1 MTKNE
6 CRKCI
11 QKERNNNNMRIGIIG
26 TGRIAARFADTAL
39 TGVDS
44 AYISCV
50 YNPREESAVRFI
62 QQHNIQACTTDWD
75 EFVDN
80 IDAAYVASPHET
92 HYEYSRKLLLKG
104 KHVLCEKPAA
114 LMKKQVMELIDI
126 AHDKGLVYMEAIKT
140 AYCPG
145 YKALIQIAESG
156 RIGRI
161 VEVEAAFSRL
171 TPLNTREY
179 KDEDCNGSFLEFG
192 SYTLLPVLRLLGCEY
207 DDVTFRTVRAQNGV
221 DAYTKAFI
229 EYKDRDKTG
238 CVDKTAI
245 VKTGLAAKTE
255 GQLVITGTNGYILAK
270 SPWWL
275 TKEFEVRYEDP
286 GKIERYKF
294 EYEGTGLC
302 YEVRE
307 FLSRIKYADANNET
321 CIYSGSE
328 DISIAMAG
336 IIEQFTNWNTPLYK
350 DMHNQFLK
358 TGKNKAMPKIWAHR
372 GCCTLYPENTLEAFN
387 AAAMLEGLTGIEL
400 DIQLT
405 ADGEMVVFHDE
416 NLKRVTH
423 IDRNVRSCTL
433 AEIKSIAIPAND
445 GKYCNIPTLEEV
457 LVMMKPY
464 CESRGILINIE
475 LKTSVI
481 RYDGIESKA
490 YELVRKYGMEQYIVW
505 SSFLAESVD
514 IIKRIDSN
522 AKTAVLA
529 MSLEECISMARATHA
544 DALHPYIGGLVYAL
558 PQDMQGMPVRAWNGD
573 EPFFNDG
580 RPLKEAHLEEY
591 RYYGATDIFTNIP
604 ERYV

>member
-1 MTKNE
+1 
-6 CRKCI
+6 
-11 QKERNNNNMRIGIIG
+11 MRIGIIG

-39 TGVDS
+39 TGVES
-44 AYISCV
+44 IYISCV
-50 YNPREESAVRFI
+50 YNPREESALRFI
-62 QQHNIQACTTDWD
+62 QQHNIQACTADWD

-92 HYEYSRKLLLKG
+92 HYEYSRKLLLSG

-114 LMKKQVMELIDI
+114 LKKEQVRELIDI
-126 AHDKGLVYMEAIKT
+126 AQNNQLVYMEALKT

-145 YKALIQIAESG
+145 YKALIKIAESG

-179 KDEDCNGSFLEFG
+179 KDDDCNGSFLEFG
-192 SYTLLPVLRLLGCEY
+192 SYTLLPVLTLLGCEY

-229 EYKDRDKTG
+229 EYKDEYI
-238 CVDKTAI
+238 DKTAI
-245 VKTGLAAKTE
+245 VKTGLGAKTE
-255 GQLVITGTNGYILAK
+255 GQLVVTGTNGYILAK

-275 TKEFEVRYEDP
+275 TKEFEVRYENP
-286 GKIERYKF
+286 GKIERYRF
-294 EYEGTGLC
+294 GYEGTGLC

-307 FLSRIKYADANNET
+307 FVHRIKNNDKKT
-321 CIYSGSE
+321 VDIS
-328 DISIAMAG
+328 DNISIAMAG
-336 IIEQFTNWNTPLYK
+336 VMERFTDWNTPIYK
-350 DMHNQFLK
+350 DRHDQFLA
-358 TGKNKAMPKIWAHR
+358 TGKNKAMPKIWVNR
-372 GCCTLYPENTLEAFN
+372 GCCTLYPENTLEAFR
-387 AAAMLEGLTGIEL
+387 AAAELDGITGIEL

-405 ADGEMVVFHDE
+405 SDGEMVVFHDE
-416 NLKRVTH
+416 NLRRVTH
-423 IDRNVRSCTL
+423 IDRNVRGCTL
-433 AEIKSIAIPAND
+433 AEIKNIAIPAND
-445 GKYCNIPTLEEV
+445 GKYCSIPTLEEV

-475 LKTSVI
+475 LKTSII

-490 YELVRKYGMEQYIVW
+490 YEIVRKYGMEQYIVW

-514 IIKRIDSN
+514 IIKKIDRD

-529 MSLEECISMARATHA
+529 MSIEECISMARDTAA

>member
-1 MTKNE
+1 
-6 CRKCI
+6 
-11 QKERNNNNMRIGIIG
+11 MRIGIIG

-39 TGVDS
+39 TGIES
-44 AYISCV
+44 TYISCV
-50 YNPREESAVRFI
+50 YNPREESALMFI
-62 QQHNIQACTTDWD
+62 QQHNIQACTADWD

-92 HYEYSRKLLLKG
+92 HYEYSRKLLLSR

-114 LMKKQVMELIDI
+114 LKKEQVRELIDI
-126 AHDKGLVYMEAIKT
+126 AQNNQLVYMEALKT

-179 KDEDCNGSFLEFG
+179 KDDDCNGSFLEFG
-192 SYTLLPVLRLLGCEY
+192 SYTLLPVLTLLGCEY

-221 DAYTKAFI
+221 DTYTKAFI
-229 EYKDRDKTG
+229 EYKDEYI
-238 CVDKTAI
+238 DKTAI
-245 VKTGLAAKTE
+245 VKTGLGAKTE
-255 GQLVITGTNGYILAK
+255 GQLVVTGTNGYILAK

-275 TKEFEVRYEDP
+275 TKEFEVRYENP
-286 GKIERYKF
+286 GKIERYRF
-294 EYEGTGLC
+294 GYEGTGLC

-307 FLSRIKYADANNET
+307 FVHRIKNNDKKT
-321 CIYSGSE
+321 VDIS
-328 DISIAMAG
+328 DNISIAMAG
-336 IIEQFTNWNTPLYK
+336 VMERFTDWNTPIYK
-350 DMHNQFLK
+350 DRHDQFLA

-372 GCCTLYPENTLEAFN
+372 GCCTLYPENTLEAFR
-387 AAAMLEGLTGIEL
+387 AAAELDGITGIEL

-405 ADGEMVVFHDE
+405 SDGEMVVFHDE
-416 NLKRVTH
+416 NLRRVTH
-423 IDRNVRSCTL
+423 IDRNVRGCTL
-433 AEIKSIAIPAND
+433 AEIKNIAIPAND
-445 GKYCNIPTLEEV
+445 GKYCSIPTLEEV

-490 YELVRKYGMEQYIVW
+490 YEIVRKYGMEQYIVW

-514 IIKRIDSN
+514 IMKKINRD

-529 MSLEECISMARATHA
+529 MSIEECISMARDTAA
-544 DALHPYIGGLVYAL
+544 DALHPYIGGLVYTL

>member
-1 MTKNE
+1 
-6 CRKCI
+6 
-11 QKERNNNNMRIGIIG
+11 MRIGIIG

-39 TGVDS
+39 TGIES
-44 AYISCV
+44 TYISCV

-62 QQHNIQACTTDWD
+62 QQHNIQACTADWD

-92 HYEYSRKLLLKG
+92 HYEYSRKLLLSG

-114 LMKKQVMELIDI
+114 LKKEHVRELIDI
-126 AHDKGLVYMEAIKT
+126 AQNNQLVYMEALKT

-179 KDEDCNGSFLEFG
+179 KDDDCNGSFLEFG
-192 SYTLLPVLRLLGCEY
+192 SYTLLPVLTLLGCEY

-221 DAYTKAFI
+221 DVYTKAFI
-229 EYKDRDKTG
+229 EYKDEYI
-238 CVDKTAI
+238 DKTAI
-245 VKTGLAAKTE
+245 VKTGLGAKTE
-255 GQLVITGTNGYILAK
+255 GQLVVTGTNGYILAK

-275 TKEFEVRYEDP
+275 TKEFEVRYENP
-286 GKIERYKF
+286 GKIERYRF
-294 EYEGTGLC
+294 GYEGTGLC

-307 FLSRIKYADANNET
+307 FVHRIKNDDKITVDISDN
-321 CIYSGSE
+321 
-328 DISIAMAG
+328 ISIAMAG
-336 IIEQFTNWNTPLYK
+336 VMERFADWNTPIYK
-350 DMHNQFLK
+350 DRHDQFLA
-358 TGKNKAMPKIWAHR
+358 TGKNKAMPKIWAYR
-372 GCCTLYPENTLEAFN
+372 GCCTLYPENTLEAFR
-387 AAAMLEGLTGIEL
+387 AAAELDGITGIEL

-405 ADGEMVVFHDE
+405 SDGEMVVFHDE
-416 NLKRVTH
+416 NLRRVTH
-423 IDRNVRSCTL
+423 IDRNVRGCTL
-433 AEIKSIAIPAND
+433 AEIKNIAIPAND
-445 GKYCNIPTLEEV
+445 GKYCSIPTLEEV

-490 YELVRKYGMEQYIVW
+490 YEIVRKYGMEQYIVW

-514 IIKRIDSN
+514 IIKKIDQD

-529 MSLEECISMARATHA
+529 MSIEECISMARDTAA

>member
-1 MTKNE
+1 
-6 CRKCI
+6 
-11 QKERNNNNMRIGIIG
+11 MRIGIIG

-39 TGVDS
+39 TGIES
-44 AYISCV
+44 TYISCV

-62 QQHNIQACTTDWD
+62 QQHNIQACTANWD

-92 HYEYSRKLLLKG
+92 HYEYSRKLLLSG

-114 LMKKQVMELIDI
+114 LKKEQVRELIDI
-126 AHDKGLVYMEAIKT
+126 AQNNQLVYMEALKT

-145 YKALIQIAESG
+145 YKALIKIAESG

-179 KDEDCNGSFLEFG
+179 KDDDCNGSFLEFG
-192 SYTLLPVLRLLGCEY
+192 SYTLLPVLTLLGCEY

-229 EYKDRDKTG
+229 EYKDEYI
-238 CVDKTAI
+238 DKTAI
-245 VKTGLAAKTE
+245 VKTGLGAKTE
-255 GQLVITGTNGYILAK
+255 GQLVVTGTNGYILAK

-275 TKEFEVRYEDP
+275 TKEFEVRYENP
-286 GKIERYKF
+286 GKIERYRF
-294 EYEGTGLC
+294 GYEGTGLC

-307 FLSRIKYADANNET
+307 FVHRIKNNDKKT
-321 CIYSGSE
+321 VDIS
-328 DISIAMAG
+328 DNISIAMAG
-336 IIEQFTNWNTPLYK
+336 VMERFTDWNTPIYK
-350 DMHNQFLK
+350 DRHDQFLA
-358 TGKNKAMPKIWAHR
+358 TGKNKAMPKIWARR
-372 GCCTLYPENTLEAFN
+372 GCCTLYPENTLEAFR
-387 AAAMLEGLTGIEL
+387 AAAELDGITGIEL

-405 ADGEMVVFHDE
+405 SDGEMVVFHDE
-416 NLKRVTH
+416 NLRRVTH
-423 IDRNVRSCTL
+423 IDRNVRGCTL
-433 AEIKSIAIPAND
+433 AEIKNIAIPAND
-445 GKYCNIPTLEEV
+445 GKYCSIPTLEEV

-475 LKTSVI
+475 LKTSII

-490 YELVRKYGMEQYIVW
+490 YEIVRKYGMEQYIVW

-514 IIKRIDSN
+514 IIKKIDRD

-529 MSLEECISMARATHA
+529 MSIEECISMARDTAA

>member
-1 MTKNE
+1 
-6 CRKCI
+6 
-11 QKERNNNNMRIGIIG
+11 MRIGIIG

-39 TGVDS
+39 TGIES
-44 AYISCV
+44 TYISCV

-62 QQHNIQACTTDWD
+62 QQHNIQACTADWD

-92 HYEYSRKLLLKG
+92 HYEYSRKLLLSG

-114 LMKKQVMELIDI
+114 LKKEHVRELIDI
-126 AHDKGLVYMEAIKT
+126 AQNNQLVYMEALKT

-179 KDEDCNGSFLEFG
+179 KDDDCNGSFLEFG
-192 SYTLLPVLRLLGCEY
+192 SYTLLPVLTLLGCEY

-221 DAYTKAFI
+221 DVYTKAFI
-229 EYKDRDKTG
+229 EYKDEYI
-238 CVDKTAI
+238 DKTAI
-245 VKTGLAAKTE
+245 VKTGLGAKTE
-255 GQLVITGTNGYILAK
+255 GQLVVTGTNGYILAK

-275 TKEFEVRYEDP
+275 TKEFEVRYENP
-286 GKIERYKF
+286 GKIERYRF
-294 EYEGTGLC
+294 GYEGTGLC

-307 FLSRIKYADANNET
+307 FVHRIKNDDKITVDISDN
-321 CIYSGSE
+321 
-328 DISIAMAG
+328 ISIAMAG
-336 IIEQFTNWNTPLYK
+336 VMERFADWNTPIYK
-350 DMHNQFLK
+350 DRHDQFLA
-358 TGKNKAMPKIWAHR
+358 TGKNKAMPKIWAHS
-372 GCCTLYPENTLEAFN
+372 GCCTLYPENTLEAFR
-387 AAAMLEGLTGIEL
+387 AAAELDGITGIEL

-405 ADGEMVVFHDE
+405 SDGEMVVFRDE
-416 NLKRVTH
+416 NLRRVTH
-423 IDRNVRSCTL
+423 IDRNVRGCTL
-433 AEIKSIAIPAND
+433 AEIKNIAIPAND
-445 GKYCNIPTLEEV
+445 GKYCSIPTLEEV

-490 YELVRKYGMEQYIVW
+490 YEIVRKYGMEQYIVW

-514 IIKRIDSN
+514 IIKKIDQD

-529 MSLEECISMARATHA
+529 MSIEECISMARDTAA

>member
-1 MTKNE
+1 
-6 CRKCI
+6 
-11 QKERNNNNMRIGIIG
+11 MRIGIIG

-39 TGVDS
+39 TGVES
-44 AYISCV
+44 IYISCV
-50 YNPREESAVRFI
+50 YNPREESALRFI
-62 QQHNIQACTTDWD
+62 QQHNIQACTADWD

-92 HYEYSRKLLLKG
+92 HYEYSRKLLLSG

-114 LMKKQVMELIDI
+114 LKKEQVRELIDI
-126 AHDKGLVYMEAIKT
+126 AQNNQLVYMEALKT

-145 YKALIQIAESG
+145 YKALIKIAESG

-179 KDEDCNGSFLEFG
+179 KDDDCNGSFLEFG
-192 SYTLLPVLRLLGCEY
+192 SYTLLPVLTLLGCEY
-207 DDVTFRTVRAQNGV
+207 DDITFRTVRAQNGV

-229 EYKDRDKTG
+229 EYKDEYI
-238 CVDKTAI
+238 DKTAI
-245 VKTGLAAKTE
+245 VKTGLGAKTE
-255 GQLVITGTNGYILAK
+255 GQLVVTGTNGYILAK

-275 TKEFEVRYEDP
+275 TKEFEVRYENP
-286 GKIERYKF
+286 GKIERYRF
-294 EYEGTGLC
+294 GYEGTGLC

-307 FLSRIKYADANNET
+307 FVHRIKNNDKKNVD
-321 CIYSGSE
+321 IS
-328 DISIAMAG
+328 DNISIAMAG
-336 IIEQFTNWNTPLYK
+336 VMERFTDWNTPIYK
-350 DMHNQFLK
+350 DRHDQFLA

-372 GCCTLYPENTLEAFN
+372 GCCTLYPENTLEAFR
-387 AAAMLEGLTGIEL
+387 AAAELDGITGIEL

-405 ADGEMVVFHDE
+405 SDGEMVVFHDE
-416 NLKRVTH
+416 NLRRVTH
-423 IDRNVRSCTL
+423 IDRNVRGCTL
-433 AEIKSIAIPAND
+433 AEIKNIAIPAND
-445 GKYCNIPTLEEV
+445 GKYCSIPTLEEV

-475 LKTSVI
+475 LKTSII

-490 YELVRKYGMEQYIVW
+490 YEIVRKYGMEQYIVW

-514 IIKRIDSN
+514 IIKKIDRD

-529 MSLEECISMARATHA
+529 MSIEECISMARDTAA

-558 PQDMQGMPVRAWNGD
+558 PQDMQGMPVRARNGD

>member
-1 MTKNE
+1 
-6 CRKCI
+6 
-11 QKERNNNNMRIGIIG
+11 MRIGIIG

-39 TGVDS
+39 TGIES
-44 AYISCV
+44 TYISCV

-62 QQHNIQACTTDWD
+62 QQHNIQACTADWD

-92 HYEYSRKLLLKG
+92 HYEYSRKLLLSG

-114 LMKKQVMELIDI
+114 LKKEQVRELIDI
-126 AHDKGLVYMEAIKT
+126 AQNNQLVYMEALKT

-179 KDEDCNGSFLEFG
+179 KDDDCNGSFLEFG
-192 SYTLLPVLRLLGCEY
+192 SYTLLPVLTLLGCEY

-229 EYKDRDKTG
+229 EYKDEYI
-238 CVDKTAI
+238 DKTAI
-245 VKTGLAAKTE
+245 VKTGLGAKTE
-255 GQLVITGTNGYILAK
+255 GQLVVTGTNGYILAK

-275 TKEFEVRYEDP
+275 TKEFEVRYENP
-286 GKIERYKF
+286 GKIERYRF
-294 EYEGTGLC
+294 GYEGTGLC

-307 FLSRIKYADANNET
+307 FVHRIKNNDKKT
-321 CIYSGSE
+321 VYIS
-328 DISIAMAG
+328 DNISIAMAG
-336 IIEQFTNWNTPLYK
+336 VMERFTDWNTPIYK
-350 DMHNQFLK
+350 DRHNQFLA

-372 GCCTLYPENTLEAFN
+372 GCCTLYPENTLEAFR
-387 AAAMLEGLTGIEL
+387 AAAELDGITGIEL

-405 ADGEMVVFHDE
+405 SDGEMVVFHDE
-416 NLKRVTH
+416 NLRRVTH
-423 IDRNVRSCTL
+423 IDRNVRGCTL
-433 AEIKSIAIPAND
+433 AEIKNIAIPAND
-445 GKYCNIPTLEEV
+445 GKYCSIPTLEEV

-490 YELVRKYGMEQYIVW
+490 YEIVRKYGMEQYIVW

-514 IIKRIDSN
+514 IIKKIDRD

-529 MSLEECISMARATHA
+529 MSIEECISMARDTAA

-604 ERYV
+604 EKYV

>member
-1 MTKNE
+1 
-6 CRKCI
+6 
-11 QKERNNNNMRIGIIG
+11 MRIGIIG

-39 TGVDS
+39 TGIES
-44 AYISCV
+44 TYISCV

-62 QQHNIQACTTDWD
+62 QQHNIQACTADWD

-92 HYEYSRKLLLKG
+92 HYEYSRKLLLSG

-114 LMKKQVMELIDI
+114 LKKEQVRELIDI
-126 AHDKGLVYMEAIKT
+126 AQNNQLVYMEALKT

-145 YKALIQIAESG
+145 YKALIKIAESG

-179 KDEDCNGSFLEFG
+179 KDDDCNGSFLEFG
-192 SYTLLPVLRLLGCEY
+192 SYTLLPVLTLLGCEY

-229 EYKDRDKTG
+229 EYKDEYI
-238 CVDKTAI
+238 DKTAI
-245 VKTGLAAKTE
+245 VKTGLGAKTE
-255 GQLVITGTNGYILAK
+255 GQLVVTGTNGYILAK

-275 TKEFEVRYEDP
+275 TKEFEVRYENP
-286 GKIERYKF
+286 GKIERYRF
-294 EYEGTGLC
+294 GYEGTGLC

-307 FLSRIKYADANNET
+307 FVHRIKNNDKKT
-321 CIYSGSE
+321 VDIS
-328 DISIAMAG
+328 DNISIAMAG
-336 IIEQFTNWNTPLYK
+336 VMERFTDWNTPIYK
-350 DMHNQFLK
+350 DRHDQFLA

-372 GCCTLYPENTLEAFN
+372 GCCTLYPENTLEAFR
-387 AAAMLEGLTGIEL
+387 AAAELDGITGIEL

-405 ADGEMVVFHDE
+405 SDGEMVVFHDE
-416 NLKRVTH
+416 NLRRVTH
-423 IDRNVRSCTL
+423 IDRNVRGCTL
-433 AEIKSIAIPAND
+433 AEIKNIAIPAND
-445 GKYCNIPTLEEV
+445 GKYCSIPTLEEV

-490 YELVRKYGMEQYIVW
+490 YEIVRKYGMEQYIVW

-514 IIKRIDSN
+514 IIKKIDRD

-529 MSLEECISMARATHA
+529 MSIEECISMARDTAV

>member
-1 MTKNE
+1 
-6 CRKCI
+6 
-11 QKERNNNNMRIGIIG
+11 MRIGIIG

-39 TGVDS
+39 TGIES
-44 AYISCV
+44 TYISCV

-62 QQHNIQACTTDWD
+62 QQHNIQACTADWD

-92 HYEYSRKLLLKG
+92 HYEYSRKLLLSG

-114 LMKKQVMELIDI
+114 LKKEQVRELIDI
-126 AHDKGLVYMEAIKT
+126 AQNNQLVYMEALKT

-145 YKALIQIAESG
+145 YKALIKIAESG

-179 KDEDCNGSFLEFG
+179 KDDDCNGSFLEFG
-192 SYTLLPVLRLLGCEY
+192 SYTLLPVLTLLGCEY

-229 EYKDRDKTG
+229 EYKDEYI
-238 CVDKTAI
+238 DKTAI
-245 VKTGLAAKTE
+245 VKTGLGAKTE
-255 GQLVITGTNGYILAK
+255 GQLVVTGTNGYILAK

-275 TKEFEVRYEDP
+275 TKEFEVRYENP
-286 GKIERYKF
+286 GKIERYRF
-294 EYEGTGLC
+294 GYEGTGLC

-307 FLSRIKYADANNET
+307 FVHRIKNNDKKT
-321 CIYSGSE
+321 VDIS
-328 DISIAMAG
+328 DNISIAMAG
-336 IIEQFTNWNTPLYK
+336 VMERFTDWNTPIYK
-350 DMHNQFLK
+350 DRHDQFLA

-372 GCCTLYPENTLEAFN
+372 GCCTLYPENTLEAFR
-387 AAAMLEGLTGIEL
+387 AAAELDGITGIEL

-405 ADGEMVVFHDE
+405 SDGEMVVFHDE
-416 NLKRVTH
+416 NLRRVTH
-423 IDRNVRSCTL
+423 IDRNVRGCTL
-433 AEIKSIAIPAND
+433 AEIKNIAIPAND
-445 GKYCNIPTLEEV
+445 GKYCSIPTLEEV

-490 YELVRKYGMEQYIVW
+490 YEIVRKYGMEQYIVW

-514 IIKRIDSN
+514 IIKKIDRD

-529 MSLEECISMARATHA
+529 MSIEECISMARDTAA

-591 RYYGATDIFTNIP
+591 RYYGATDIFTNIH

>member
-1 MTKNE
+1 
-6 CRKCI
+6 
-11 QKERNNNNMRIGIIG
+11 MRIGIIG

-39 TGVDS
+39 TGVES
-44 AYISCV
+44 IYISCV
-50 YNPREESAVRFI
+50 YNPREESALRFI
-62 QQHNIQACTTDWD
+62 QQHNIQACTADWD

-92 HYEYSRKLLLKG
+92 HYEYSRKLLLSG

-114 LMKKQVMELIDI
+114 LKKEQVRELIDI
-126 AHDKGLVYMEAIKT
+126 AQNNQLVYMEALKT

-145 YKALIQIAESG
+145 YKALIKIAESG

-179 KDEDCNGSFLEFG
+179 KDDDCNGSFLEFG
-192 SYTLLPVLRLLGCEY
+192 SYTLLPVLTLLGCEY
-207 DDVTFRTVRAQNGV
+207 DDVTFRK
-221 DAYTKAFI
+221 D
-229 EYKDRDKTG
+229 EYI
-238 CVDKTAI
+238 DKTAI
-245 VKTGLAAKTE
+245 VKTGLGAKTE
-255 GQLVITGTNGYILAK
+255 GQLVVTGTNGYILAK

-275 TKEFEVRYEDP
+275 TKEFEVRYENP
-286 GKIERYKF
+286 GKIERYRF
-294 EYEGTGLC
+294 GYEGTGLC

-307 FLSRIKYADANNET
+307 FVHRIKNNDKKT
-321 CIYSGSE
+321 VDIS
-328 DISIAMAG
+328 DNISIAMAG
-336 IIEQFTNWNTPLYK
+336 VMERFTDWNTPIYK
-350 DMHNQFLK
+350 DRHDQFLA

-372 GCCTLYPENTLEAFN
+372 GCCTLYPENTLEAFR
-387 AAAMLEGLTGIEL
+387 AAAELDGITGIEL

-405 ADGEMVVFHDE
+405 SDGEMVVFHDE
-416 NLKRVTH
+416 NLRRVTH
-423 IDRNVRSCTL
+423 IDRNVRGCTL
-433 AEIKSIAIPAND
+433 AEIKNIAIPAND
-445 GKYCNIPTLEEV
+445 GKYCSIPTLEEV

-475 LKTSVI
+475 LKTSII

-490 YELVRKYGMEQYIVW
+490 YEIVRKYGMEQYIVW

-514 IIKRIDSN
+514 IIKKIDRD

-529 MSLEECISMARATHA
+529 MSIEECISMARDTAA

>member
-1 MTKNE
+1 
-6 CRKCI
+6 
-11 QKERNNNNMRIGIIG
+11 MRIGIIG

-39 TGVDS
+39 TGIES
-44 AYISCV
+44 TYISCV
-50 YNPREESAVRFI
+50 YNPREESALRFI
-62 QQHNIQACTTDWD
+62 QQHNIQACTADWD

-92 HYEYSRKLLLKG
+92 HYEYSRKLLLSG
-104 KHVLCEKPAA
+104 KHVLCEKPAT
-114 LMKKQVMELIDI
+114 LKKEQVRELIDI
-126 AHDKGLVYMEAIKT
+126 AQNNQLVYMEALKT

-179 KDEDCNGSFLEFG
+179 KDDDCNGSFLEFG
-192 SYTLLPVLRLLGCEY
+192 SYTLLPVLTLLGCEY

-229 EYKDRDKTG
+229 EYKDEYI
-238 CVDKTAI
+238 DKTAI
-245 VKTGLAAKTE
+245 VKTGLGAKTE
-255 GQLVITGTNGYILAK
+255 GQLVVTGTNGYILAK

-275 TKEFEVRYEDP
+275 TKEFEVRYENP
-286 GKIERYKF
+286 GKIERYRF
-294 EYEGTGLC
+294 GYEGTGLC

-307 FLSRIKYADANNET
+307 FVHRIKNNDKKT
-321 CIYSGSE
+321 VDIS
-328 DISIAMAG
+328 DNISIAMAG
-336 IIEQFTNWNTPLYK
+336 VMERFTDWNTPIYK
-350 DMHNQFLK
+350 DRHDQFLA
-358 TGKNKAMPKIWAHR
+358 TGKNKAMPKIWAYR
-372 GCCTLYPENTLEAFN
+372 GCCTLYPENTLEAFR
-387 AAAMLEGLTGIEL
+387 AAAELDGITGIEL

-405 ADGEMVVFHDE
+405 SDGEMVVFHDE
-416 NLKRVTH
+416 NLRRVTH
-423 IDRNVRSCTL
+423 IDRNVRGCTL
-433 AEIKSIAIPAND
+433 AEIKNIAIPAND
-445 GKYCNIPTLEEV
+445 GKYCSIPTLEEV

-475 LKTSVI
+475 LKTSII

-490 YELVRKYGMEQYIVW
+490 YEIVRKYGMEQYIVW

-514 IIKRIDSN
+514 IIKKIDRD

-529 MSLEECISMARATHA
+529 MSIEECISMARDTAA

-604 ERYV
+604 EKYV

>member
-1 MTKNE
+1 
-6 CRKCI
+6 
-11 QKERNNNNMRIGIIG
+11 MRIGIIG

-39 TGVDS
+39 TGIES
-44 AYISCV
+44 TYISCV
-50 YNPREESAVRFI
+50 YNPREESALRFI
-62 QQHNIQACTTDWD
+62 QQHNIQACTADWD

-92 HYEYSRKLLLKG
+92 HYEYSRKLLLSG

-114 LMKKQVMELIDI
+114 LKKEQVRELIDI
-126 AHDKGLVYMEAIKT
+126 AQNNQLVYMEALKT

-145 YKALIQIAESG
+145 YKALIKIAESG

-179 KDEDCNGSFLEFG
+179 KDDDCNGSFLEFG
-192 SYTLLPVLRLLGCEY
+192 SYTLLPVLTLLGCEY

-229 EYKDRDKTG
+229 EYKDEYI
-238 CVDKTAI
+238 DKTAI
-245 VKTGLAAKTE
+245 VKTGLGAKTE
-255 GQLVITGTNGYILAK
+255 GQLVVTGTNGYILAK

-275 TKEFEVRYEDP
+275 TKEFEVRYENP
-286 GKIERYKF
+286 GKIERYRF
-294 EYEGTGLC
+294 GYEGTGLC

-307 FLSRIKYADANNET
+307 FVHRIKNNDKKT
-321 CIYSGSE
+321 VDIS
-328 DISIAMAG
+328 DNISIAMAG
-336 IIEQFTNWNTPLYK
+336 VMERFADWNTPIYK
-350 DMHNQFLK
+350 DRHNQFLA

-372 GCCTLYPENTLEAFN
+372 GCCTLYPENTLEAFR
-387 AAAMLEGLTGIEL
+387 AAAELDGITGIEL

-405 ADGEMVVFHDE
+405 SDGEMVVFHDE
-416 NLKRVTH
+416 NLRRVTN
-423 IDRNVRSCTL
+423 IDRNVRGCTL
-433 AEIKSIAIPAND
+433 AEIKNIAIPAND
-445 GKYCNIPTLEEV
+445 GKYCSIPTLEEV

-490 YELVRKYGMEQYIVW
+490 YEIVRKYGMEQYIVW

-514 IIKRIDSN
+514 IIKKIDQD

-529 MSLEECISMARATHA
+529 MSIEECISMARDTAA

>member
-1 MTKNE
+1 MV
-6 CRKCI
+6 
-11 QKERNNNNMRIGIIG
+11 NMRIGIIG

-39 TGVDS
+39 TGIES
-44 AYISCV
+44 TYISCV

-62 QQHNIQACTTDWD
+62 QQHNIQACTADWD

-92 HYEYSRKLLLKG
+92 HYEYSRKLLLSG
-104 KHVLCEKPAA
+104 KHVLCEKPAT
-114 LMKKQVMELIDI
+114 LKKEQVRELIDI
-126 AHDKGLVYMEAIKT
+126 AQNNQLVYMEALKT

-179 KDEDCNGSFLEFG
+179 KDDDCNGSFLEFG
-192 SYTLLPVLRLLGCEY
+192 SYTLLPVLTLLGCEY

-229 EYKDRDKTG
+229 EYKDEYI
-238 CVDKTAI
+238 DKTAI
-245 VKTGLAAKTE
+245 VKTGLGAKTE

-275 TKEFEVRYEDP
+275 TKEFEVRYENP
-286 GKIERYKF
+286 GKIERYRF
-294 EYEGTGLC
+294 GYEGTGLC

-307 FLSRIKYADANNET
+307 FVHRIKNNDKKT
-321 CIYSGSE
+321 VDIS
-328 DISIAMAG
+328 DNISIAMAG
-336 IIEQFTNWNTPLYK
+336 VMERFADWNTPIYK
-350 DMHNQFLK
+350 DRHNQFLE

-372 GCCTLYPENTLEAFN
+372 GCCTLYPENTLEAFR
-387 AAAMLEGLTGIEL
+387 AAAELDGITGIEL

-405 ADGEMVVFHDE
+405 SDGEMVVFHDE
-416 NLKRVTH
+416 NLRRVTH
-423 IDRNVRSCTL
+423 IDRNVRGCTL
-433 AEIKSIAIPAND
+433 AEIKNIAIPAND
-445 GKYCNIPTLEEV
+445 GKYCSIPTLEEV

-475 LKTSVI
+475 LKTSII

-490 YELVRKYGMEQYIVW
+490 YEIVRKYGMEQYIVW

-514 IIKRIDSN
+514 IIKKIDRD

-529 MSLEECISMARATHA
+529 MSIEECISMARDTAA

>member
-1 MTKNE
+1 
-6 CRKCI
+6 
-11 QKERNNNNMRIGIIG
+11 MRIGIIG

-39 TGVDS
+39 TGVES
-44 AYISCV
+44 IYISCV
-50 YNPREESAVRFI
+50 YNPREESALRFI
-62 QQHNIQACTTDWD
+62 QQHNIQACTADWD

-92 HYEYSRKLLLKG
+92 HYEYSRKLLLSG

-114 LMKKQVMELIDI
+114 LKKEQVRELIDI
-126 AHDKGLVYMEAIKT
+126 AQNNQLVYMEALKT

-145 YKALIQIAESG
+145 YKALIKIAESG

-179 KDEDCNGSFLEFG
+179 KDDDCNGSFLEFG
-192 SYTLLPVLRLLGCEY
+192 SYTLLPVLTLLGCEY

-229 EYKDRDKTG
+229 EYKDEYI
-238 CVDKTAI
+238 DKTAI
-245 VKTGLAAKTE
+245 VKTGLGAKTE
-255 GQLVITGTNGYILAK
+255 GQLVVTGTNGYILAK

-275 TKEFEVRYEDP
+275 TKEFEVRYENP
-286 GKIERYKF
+286 GKIERYRF
-294 EYEGTGLC
+294 GYEGTGLC

-307 FLSRIKYADANNET
+307 FVHRIKNNDKKT
-321 CIYSGSE
+321 VDIS
-328 DISIAMAG
+328 DNISIAMAG
-336 IIEQFTNWNTPLYK
+336 VMERFTDWNTPIYK
-350 DMHNQFLK
+350 DRHDQFLA

-372 GCCTLYPENTLEAFN
+372 GCCTLYPENTLEAFR
-387 AAAMLEGLTGIEL
+387 AAAELDGITGIEL

-405 ADGEMVVFHDE
+405 SDGEMVVFHDE
-416 NLKRVTH
+416 NLRRVTH
-423 IDRNVRSCTL
+423 IDRNVRGCTL
-433 AEIKSIAIPAND
+433 AEIKNIAIPAND
-445 GKYCNIPTLEEV
+445 GKYCSIPTLEEV

-490 YELVRKYGMEQYIVW
+490 YEIVRKYGMEQYIVW

-514 IIKRIDSN
+514 IMKKIDRD

-529 MSLEECISMARATHA
+529 MSIEECISMSRDTAA
-544 DALHPYIGGLVYAL
+544 DALHPYIGGLVYTL

-591 RYYGATDIFTNIP
+591 RYYGATDIFTNMP
-604 ERYV
+604 EKYV

>member
-1 MTKNE
+1 
-6 CRKCI
+6 
-11 QKERNNNNMRIGIIG
+11 MRIGIIG

-39 TGVDS
+39 TGIES
-44 AYISCV
+44 TYISCV

-62 QQHNIQACTTDWD
+62 QQHNIQACTADWD

-92 HYEYSRKLLLKG
+92 HYEYSRKLLLSG

-114 LMKKQVMELIDI
+114 LKKEQVRELIDI
-126 AHDKGLVYMEAIKT
+126 AQNNQLVYMEALKT

-179 KDEDCNGSFLEFG
+179 KDDDCNGSFLEFG
-192 SYTLLPVLRLLGCEY
+192 SYTLLPVLTLLGCEY

-229 EYKDRDKTG
+229 EYKDEYI
-238 CVDKTAI
+238 DKTAI
-245 VKTGLAAKTE
+245 VKTGLGAKTE
-255 GQLVITGTNGYILAK
+255 GQLVVTGTNGYILAK

-275 TKEFEVRYEDP
+275 TKEFEVRYENP
-286 GKIERYKF
+286 GKIERYRF
-294 EYEGTGLC
+294 GYEGTGLC

-307 FLSRIKYADANNET
+307 FVHRIKNNDKKT
-321 CIYSGSE
+321 VDIS
-328 DISIAMAG
+328 DNISIAMAG
-336 IIEQFTNWNTPLYK
+336 VMERFTDWNTPIYK
-350 DMHNQFLK
+350 DRHDQFLA

-372 GCCTLYPENTLEAFN
+372 GCCTLYPENTLEAFR
-387 AAAMLEGLTGIEL
+387 AAAELDGITGIEL

-405 ADGEMVVFHDE
+405 SDGEMVVFHDE
-416 NLKRVTH
+416 NLRRVTH
-423 IDRNVRSCTL
+423 IDRNVRGCTL
-433 AEIKSIAIPAND
+433 AEIKNIAIPAND
-445 GKYCNIPTLEEV
+445 GKYCSIPTLEEV

-490 YELVRKYGMEQYIVW
+490 YEIVRKYGMEQYIVW

-514 IIKRIDSN
+514 IIKKIDQD

-529 MSLEECISMARATHA
+529 MSIEECISMARDTAA

>member
-1 MTKNE
+1 
-6 CRKCI
+6 
-11 QKERNNNNMRIGIIG
+11 MRIGIIG

-39 TGVDS
+39 TGVES
-44 AYISCV
+44 IYISCV
-50 YNPREESAVRFI
+50 YNPREESALRFI
-62 QQHNIQACTTDWD
+62 QQHNIQACTADWD

-92 HYEYSRKLLLKG
+92 HYEYSRKLLLSG

-114 LMKKQVMELIDI
+114 LKKEQVRELIDI
-126 AHDKGLVYMEAIKT
+126 AQNNQLVYMEALKT

-145 YKALIQIAESG
+145 YKALIKIAESG

-179 KDEDCNGSFLEFG
+179 KDDDCNGSFLEFG
-192 SYTLLPVLRLLGCEY
+192 SYTLLPVLTLLGCEY

-229 EYKDRDKTG
+229 EYKDEYI
-238 CVDKTAI
+238 DKTAI
-245 VKTGLAAKTE
+245 VKTGLGAKTE
-255 GQLVITGTNGYILAK
+255 GQLVVTGTNGYILAK

-275 TKEFEVRYEDP
+275 TKEFEVRYENP
-286 GKIERYKF
+286 GKIERYRF
-294 EYEGTGLC
+294 GYEGTGLC

-307 FLSRIKYADANNET
+307 FVHRIKNNDKKT
-321 CIYSGSE
+321 VDIS
-328 DISIAMAG
+328 DNISIAMAG
-336 IIEQFTNWNTPLYK
+336 VMERFTDWNTPIYK
-350 DMHNQFLK
+350 DRHDQFLA

-372 GCCTLYPENTLEAFN
+372 GCCTLYPENTLEAFR
-387 AAAMLEGLTGIEL
+387 AAAELDGITGIEL

-405 ADGEMVVFHDE
+405 SDGEMVVFHDE
-416 NLKRVTH
+416 NLRRVTH
-423 IDRNVRSCTL
+423 IDRNVRGCTL
-433 AEIKSIAIPAND
+433 AEIKNIAIPAND
-445 GKYCNIPTLEEV
+445 GKYCSIPTLEEV

-475 LKTSVI
+475 LKTSII

-490 YELVRKYGMEQYIVW
+490 YEIVRKYGMEQYIVW

-514 IIKRIDSN
+514 IIKKIDRD

-529 MSLEECISMARATHA
+529 MSIEECISMARDTAV

>member
-1 MTKNE
+1 
-6 CRKCI
+6 
-11 QKERNNNNMRIGIIG
+11 MRIGIIG

-39 TGVDS
+39 TGVES
-44 AYISCV
+44 IYISCV
-50 YNPREESAVRFI
+50 YNPREESALRFI
-62 QQHNIQACTTDWD
+62 QQHNIQACTADWD

-92 HYEYSRKLLLKG
+92 HYEYSRKLLLSG

-114 LMKKQVMELIDI
+114 LKKEQVRELIDI
-126 AHDKGLVYMEAIKT
+126 AQNNQLVYMEALKT

-145 YKALIQIAESG
+145 YKALIKIAESG

-179 KDEDCNGSFLEFG
+179 KDDDCNGSFLEFG
-192 SYTLLPVLRLLGCEY
+192 SYTLLPVLTLLGCEY

-229 EYKDRDKTG
+229 EYKDEYI
-238 CVDKTAI
+238 DKTAI
-245 VKTGLAAKTE
+245 VKTGLGAKTE
-255 GQLVITGTNGYILAK
+255 GQLVVTGTNGYILAK

-275 TKEFEVRYEDP
+275 TKEFEVRYENP
-286 GKIERYKF
+286 GKIERYRF
-294 EYEGTGLC
+294 GYEGTGLC

-307 FLSRIKYADANNET
+307 FVHRIKNNDKKT
-321 CIYSGSE
+321 VDIS
-328 DISIAMAG
+328 DNISIAMAG
-336 IIEQFTNWNTPLYK
+336 VMERFTDWNTPIYK
-350 DMHNQFLK
+350 DRHDQFLA
-358 TGKNKAMPKIWAHR
+358 TGKNKAMPKIWANR
-372 GCCTLYPENTLEAFN
+372 GCCTLYPENTLEAFR
-387 AAAMLEGLTGIEL
+387 AAAELDGITGIEL

-405 ADGEMVVFHDE
+405 SDGEMVVFHDE
-416 NLKRVTH
+416 NLRRVTH
-423 IDRNVRSCTL
+423 IDRNVRGCTL
-433 AEIKSIAIPAND
+433 AEIKNIAIPAND
-445 GKYCNIPTLEEV
+445 GKYCSIPTLEEV

-490 YELVRKYGMEQYIVW
+490 YEIVRKYGMEQYIVW

-514 IIKRIDSN
+514 IMKKIDRD

-529 MSLEECISMARATHA
+529 MSIEECISMARDTAA
-544 DALHPYIGGLVYAL
+544 DALHPYIGGLVYTL

-591 RYYGATDIFTNIP
+591 RYYGATDIFTNMP
-604 ERYV
+604 EKYV

>member
-1 MTKNE
+1 
-6 CRKCI
+6 
-11 QKERNNNNMRIGIIG
+11 MRIGIIG

-39 TGVDS
+39 TGIES
-44 AYISCV
+44 TYISCV
-50 YNPREESAVRFI
+50 YNPREESALMFI
-62 QQHNIQACTTDWD
+62 QQHNIQACTADWD

-92 HYEYSRKLLLKG
+92 HYEYSRKLLLSR

-114 LMKKQVMELIDI
+114 LKKEQVRELIDI
-126 AHDKGLVYMEAIKT
+126 AQNNQLVYMEALKT

-179 KDEDCNGSFLEFG
+179 KDDDCNGSFLEFG
-192 SYTLLPVLRLLGCEY
+192 SYTLLPVLTLLGCEY

-221 DAYTKAFI
+221 DTYTKAFI
-229 EYKDRDKTG
+229 EYKDEYI
-238 CVDKTAI
+238 DKTAI
-245 VKTGLAAKTE
+245 VKTGLGAKTE
-255 GQLVITGTNGYILAK
+255 GQLVVTGTNGYILAK

-275 TKEFEVRYEDP
+275 TKEFEVRYENP
-286 GKIERYKF
+286 GKIEQYRF
-294 EYEGTGLC
+294 GYEGTGLC

-307 FLSRIKYADANNET
+307 FVHRIKNNDKKT
-321 CIYSGSE
+321 VDIS
-328 DISIAMAG
+328 DNISIAMAG
-336 IIEQFTNWNTPLYK
+336 VMERFTDWNTPIYK
-350 DMHNQFLK
+350 DRHDQFLA
-358 TGKNKAMPKIWAHR
+358 TGKNKAMPKIWAHS
-372 GCCTLYPENTLEAFN
+372 GCCTLYPENTLEAFR
-387 AAAMLEGLTGIEL
+387 AAAELDGITGIEL

-405 ADGEMVVFHDE
+405 SDGEMVVFHDE
-416 NLKRVTH
+416 NLRRVTH
-423 IDRNVRSCTL
+423 IDRNVRGCTL
-433 AEIKSIAIPAND
+433 AEIKNIAIPAND
-445 GKYCNIPTLEEV
+445 GKYCSIPTLEEV

-490 YELVRKYGMEQYIVW
+490 YEIVRKYGMEQYIVW

-514 IIKRIDSN
+514 IIKKIDRD

-529 MSLEECISMARATHA
+529 MSIEECISMARDTAA

-604 ERYV
+604 EKYV

>member
-1 MTKNE
+1 
-6 CRKCI
+6 
-11 QKERNNNNMRIGIIG
+11 MRIGIIG

-39 TGVDS
+39 TGIES
-44 AYISCV
+44 TYISCV

-62 QQHNIQACTTDWD
+62 QQHNIQACTADWD

-92 HYEYSRKLLLKG
+92 HYEYSRKLLLSG

-114 LMKKQVMELIDI
+114 LKKEQVRELIDI
-126 AHDKGLVYMEAIKT
+126 AQNNQLVYMEALKT

-145 YKALIQIAESG
+145 YKALIKIAESG

-179 KDEDCNGSFLEFG
+179 KDDDCNGSFLEFG
-192 SYTLLPVLRLLGCEY
+192 SYTLLPVLTLLGCEY

-229 EYKDRDKTG
+229 EYKDEYI
-238 CVDKTAI
+238 DKTAI
-245 VKTGLAAKTE
+245 VKTGLGAKTE
-255 GQLVITGTNGYILAK
+255 GQLVVTGTNGYILAK

-275 TKEFEVRYEDP
+275 TKEFEVRYENP
-286 GKIERYKF
+286 GKIERYRF
-294 EYEGTGLC
+294 GYEGTGLC

-307 FLSRIKYADANNET
+307 FVHRIKNNDKKT
-321 CIYSGSE
+321 VDIS
-328 DISIAMAG
+328 DNISIAMAG
-336 IIEQFTNWNTPLYK
+336 VMERFTDWNTPIYK
-350 DMHNQFLK
+350 DRHDQFLA

-372 GCCTLYPENTLEAFN
+372 GCCTLYPENTLEAFR
-387 AAAMLEGLTGIEL
+387 AAAELDGITGIEL

-405 ADGEMVVFHDE
+405 SDGEMVVFHDE
-416 NLKRVTH
+416 NLRRVTH
-423 IDRNVRSCTL
+423 IDRNVRGCTL
-433 AEIKSIAIPAND
+433 AEIKNIAIPAND
-445 GKYCNIPTLEEV
+445 GKYCSIPTLEEV

-475 LKTSVI
+475 LKTSII

-490 YELVRKYGMEQYIVW
+490 YEIVRKYGMEQYIVW

-514 IIKRIDSN
+514 IIKKIDRD
-522 AKTAVLA
+522 AKTAVFA
-529 MSLEECISMARATHA
+529 MSIEECISMARETAA

>member
-1 MTKNE
+1 
-6 CRKCI
+6 
-11 QKERNNNNMRIGIIG
+11 MRIGIIG

-39 TGVDS
+39 TGIES
-44 AYISCV
+44 TYISCV

-62 QQHNIQACTTDWD
+62 QQHNIQACTADWD

-92 HYEYSRKLLLKG
+92 HYEYSRKLLLSG

-114 LMKKQVMELIDI
+114 LKKEQVRELIDI
-126 AHDKGLVYMEAIKT
+126 AQNNQLVYMEALKT

-145 YKALIQIAESG
+145 YKALIKIAESG

-179 KDEDCNGSFLEFG
+179 KDDDCNGSFLEFG
-192 SYTLLPVLRLLGCEY
+192 SYTLLPVLTLLGCEY

-229 EYKDRDKTG
+229 EYKDEYI
-238 CVDKTAI
+238 DKTAI
-245 VKTGLAAKTE
+245 VKTGLGAKTE
-255 GQLVITGTNGYILAK
+255 GQLVVTGTNGYILAK

-275 TKEFEVRYEDP
+275 TKEFEVRYENP
-286 GKIERYKF
+286 GKIERYRF
-294 EYEGTGLC
+294 GYEGTGLC

-307 FLSRIKYADANNET
+307 FVHRIKNNDKKT
-321 CIYSGSE
+321 VDIS
-328 DISIAMAG
+328 DNISIAMAG
-336 IIEQFTNWNTPLYK
+336 VMERFTDWNTPIYK
-350 DMHNQFLK
+350 DRHDQFLA

-372 GCCTLYPENTLEAFN
+372 GCCTLYPENTLEAFR
-387 AAAMLEGLTGIEL
+387 AAAELDGITGIEL

-405 ADGEMVVFHDE
+405 SDGEMVVFHDE
-416 NLKRVTH
+416 NLRRVTH
-423 IDRNVRSCTL
+423 IDRNVRGCTL
-433 AEIKSIAIPAND
+433 AEIKNIAIPAND
-445 GKYCNIPTLEEV
+445 GKYCSIPTLEEV

-464 CESRGILINIE
+464 CESRGILINIK

-490 YELVRKYGMEQYIVW
+490 YEIVRKYGMEQYIVW

-514 IIKRIDSN
+514 IIKKIDRD

-529 MSLEECISMARATHA
+529 MSIEECISMARDTAA

>member
-1 MTKNE
+1 MV
-6 CRKCI
+6 
-11 QKERNNNNMRIGIIG
+11 NMRIGIIG

-39 TGVDS
+39 TGVES
-44 AYISCV
+44 IYISCV
-50 YNPREESAVRFI
+50 YNPREESALRFI
-62 QQHNIQACTTDWD
+62 QQHNIQACTADWD

-92 HYEYSRKLLLKG
+92 HYEYSRKLLLSG

-114 LMKKQVMELIDI
+114 LKKEQVRELIDI
-126 AHDKGLVYMEAIKT
+126 AQNNQLVYMEALKT

-145 YKALIQIAESG
+145 YKALIKIAESG

-179 KDEDCNGSFLEFG
+179 KDDDCNGSFLEFG
-192 SYTLLPVLRLLGCEY
+192 SYTLLPVLTLLGCEY

-229 EYKDRDKTG
+229 EYKDEYI
-238 CVDKTAI
+238 DKTAI
-245 VKTGLAAKTE
+245 VKTGLGAKTE
-255 GQLVITGTNGYILAK
+255 GQLVVTGTNGYILAK

-275 TKEFEVRYEDP
+275 TKEFEVRYENP
-286 GKIERYKF
+286 GKIERYRF
-294 EYEGTGLC
+294 GYEGTGLC

-307 FLSRIKYADANNET
+307 FVHRIKNNDKKT
-321 CIYSGSE
+321 VDIS
-328 DISIAMAG
+328 DNISIAMAG
-336 IIEQFTNWNTPLYK
+336 VMERFTDWNTPIYK
-350 DMHNQFLK
+350 DRHDQFLA

-372 GCCTLYPENTLEAFN
+372 GCCTLYPENTLEAFR
-387 AAAMLEGLTGIEL
+387 AAAELDGITGIEL

-405 ADGEMVVFHDE
+405 SDGEMVVFHDE
-416 NLKRVTH
+416 NLRRVTH
-423 IDRNVRSCTL
+423 IDRNVRGCTL
-433 AEIKSIAIPAND
+433 AEIKNIAIPAND
-445 GKYCNIPTLEEV
+445 GKYCSIPTLEEV

-475 LKTSVI
+475 LKTSII

-490 YELVRKYGMEQYIVW
+490 YEIVRKYGMEQYIVW

-514 IIKRIDSN
+514 IIKKIDRD

-529 MSLEECISMARATHA
+529 MSIEECISMARDTAA

>member
-1 MTKNE
+1 
-6 CRKCI
+6 
-11 QKERNNNNMRIGIIG
+11 MRIGIIG

-39 TGVDS
+39 TGIES
-44 AYISCV
+44 TYISCV

-62 QQHNIQACTTDWD
+62 QQHNIQACTADWD

-92 HYEYSRKLLLKG
+92 HYEYSRKLLLSG

-114 LMKKQVMELIDI
+114 LKKEQVRELIDI
-126 AHDKGLVYMEAIKT
+126 AQNNQLVYMEALKT

-179 KDEDCNGSFLEFG
+179 KDDDCNGSFLEFG
-192 SYTLLPVLRLLGCEY
+192 SYTLLPVLTLLGCEY

-229 EYKDRDKTG
+229 EYKDEYI
-238 CVDKTAI
+238 DKTAI
-245 VKTGLAAKTE
+245 VKTGLGAKTE
-255 GQLVITGTNGYILAK
+255 GQLVVTGTNGYILAK

-275 TKEFEVRYEDP
+275 TKEFEVRYENP
-286 GKIERYKF
+286 GKIERYRF
-294 EYEGTGLC
+294 GYEGTGLC

-307 FLSRIKYADANNET
+307 FVHRIKNNDKKT
-321 CIYSGSE
+321 VDIS
-328 DISIAMAG
+328 DNISIAMAG
-336 IIEQFTNWNTPLYK
+336 VMERFTDWNTPIYK
-350 DMHNQFLK
+350 DRHDQFLA

-372 GCCTLYPENTLEAFN
+372 GCCTLYPENTLEAFR
-387 AAAMLEGLTGIEL
+387 AAAELDGITGIEL

-405 ADGEMVVFHDE
+405 SDGEMVVFRDE
-416 NLKRVTH
+416 NLRRVTH
-423 IDRNVRSCTL
+423 IDRNVRGCTL
-433 AEIKSIAIPAND
+433 AEIKNIAIPAND
-445 GKYCNIPTLEEV
+445 GKYCSIPTLEEV

-490 YELVRKYGMEQYIVW
+490 YEIVRKYGMEQYIVW
-505 SSFLAESVD
+505 SSFLAESVN
-514 IIKRIDSN
+514 IIKKIDRD

-529 MSLEECISMARATHA
+529 MSIEECISMARDTDA

-604 ERYV
+604 EKYV

>member
-1 MTKNE
+1 
-6 CRKCI
+6 
-11 QKERNNNNMRIGIIG
+11 MRIGIIG

-39 TGVDS
+39 TGIES
-44 AYISCV
+44 TYISCV

-62 QQHNIQACTTDWD
+62 QQHNIQACTADWD

-92 HYEYSRKLLLKG
+92 HYEYSRKLLLSG

-114 LMKKQVMELIDI
+114 LKKEQVRELIDI
-126 AHDKGLVYMEAIKT
+126 AQNNQLVYMEALKT

-179 KDEDCNGSFLEFG
+179 KDDDCNGSFLEFG
-192 SYTLLPVLRLLGCEY
+192 SYTLLPVLTLLGCEY

-229 EYKDRDKTG
+229 EYKDEYI
-238 CVDKTAI
+238 DKTAI
-245 VKTGLAAKTE
+245 VKTGLGAKTE
-255 GQLVITGTNGYILAK
+255 GQLVVTGTNGYILAK

-275 TKEFEVRYEDP
+275 TKEFEVRYENP
-286 GKIERYKF
+286 GKIERYRF
-294 EYEGTGLC
+294 GYEGTGLC

-307 FLSRIKYADANNET
+307 FVHRIKNNDKKT
-321 CIYSGSE
+321 VDIS
-328 DISIAMAG
+328 DNISIAMAG
-336 IIEQFTNWNTPLYK
+336 VMERFTDWNTPIYK
-350 DMHNQFLK
+350 DRHDQFLA

-372 GCCTLYPENTLEAFN
+372 GCCTLYPENTLEAFR
-387 AAAMLEGLTGIEL
+387 AAAELDGITGIEL

-405 ADGEMVVFHDE
+405 SDGEMVVFHDE
-416 NLKRVTH
+416 NLRRVTH
-423 IDRNVRSCTL
+423 IDRNVRGCTL
-433 AEIKSIAIPAND
+433 AEIKNIAIPAND
-445 GKYCNIPTLEEV
+445 GKYCSIPTLEEV

-490 YELVRKYGMEQYIVW
+490 YEIVRKYGMEQYIVW

-514 IIKRIDSN
+514 IMKKINRD

-529 MSLEECISMARATHA
+529 MSIEECISMARDTAA
-544 DALHPYIGGLVYAL
+544 DALHPYIGGLVYTL

>member
-1 MTKNE
+1 
-6 CRKCI
+6 
-11 QKERNNNNMRIGIIG
+11 MRIGIIG

-39 TGVDS
+39 TGIES
-44 AYISCV
+44 TYISCV

-62 QQHNIQACTTDWD
+62 QQHNIQACTADWD

-92 HYEYSRKLLLKG
+92 HYEYSRKLLLSG

-114 LMKKQVMELIDI
+114 LKKEHVRELIDI
-126 AHDKGLVYMEAIKT
+126 AQNNQLVYMEALKT

-145 YKALIQIAESG
+145 YKALIKIAESG

-179 KDEDCNGSFLEFG
+179 KDDDCNGSFLEFG
-192 SYTLLPVLRLLGCEY
+192 SYTLLPVLTLLGCEY

-221 DAYTKAFI
+221 DVYTKAFI
-229 EYKDRDKTG
+229 EYKDEYI
-238 CVDKTAI
+238 DKTAI
-245 VKTGLAAKTE
+245 VKTGLGAKTE
-255 GQLVITGTNGYILAK
+255 GQLVVTGTNGYILAK

-275 TKEFEVRYEDP
+275 TKEFEVRYENP
-286 GKIERYKF
+286 GKIERYRF
-294 EYEGTGLC
+294 GYEGTGLC

-307 FLSRIKYADANNET
+307 FVHRIKNKDKKTVDISDN
-321 CIYSGSE
+321 
-328 DISIAMAG
+328 ISIAMAG
-336 IIEQFTNWNTPLYK
+336 VMERFTDWNTPIYK
-350 DMHNQFLK
+350 DRHDQFLA

-372 GCCTLYPENTLEAFN
+372 GCCTLYPENTLEAFR
-387 AAAMLEGLTGIEL
+387 AAAELDGITGIEL

-405 ADGEMVVFHDE
+405 SDGEMVVFHDE
-416 NLKRVTH
+416 NLRRVTH
-423 IDRNVRSCTL
+423 IDRNVRGCTL
-433 AEIKSIAIPAND
+433 AEIKNIAIPAND
-445 GKYCNIPTLEEV
+445 GKYCSIPTLEEV

-490 YELVRKYGMEQYIVW
+490 YEIVRKYGMEQYIVW

-514 IIKRIDSN
+514 IMKKIDRD

-529 MSLEECISMARATHA
+529 MSIEECISMARDTAA
-544 DALHPYIGGLVYAL
+544 DALYPYIGGLVYAL

>member
-1 MTKNE
+1 M
-6 CRKCI
+6 
-11 QKERNNNNMRIGIIG
+11 NMRIGIIG

-39 TGVDS
+39 TGIES
-44 AYISCV
+44 TYISCV

-62 QQHNIQACTTDWD
+62 QQHNIQACTADWD

-92 HYEYSRKLLLKG
+92 HYEYSRKLLLSG

-114 LMKKQVMELIDI
+114 LKKEQVRELIDI
-126 AHDKGLVYMEAIKT
+126 AQNNQLVYMEALKT

-145 YKALIQIAESG
+145 YKALIKIAESG

-179 KDEDCNGSFLEFG
+179 KDDDCNGSFLEFG
-192 SYTLLPVLRLLGCEY
+192 SYTLLPVLTLLGCEY

-229 EYKDRDKTG
+229 EYKDEYI
-238 CVDKTAI
+238 DKTAI
-245 VKTGLAAKTE
+245 VKTGLGAKTE
-255 GQLVITGTNGYILAK
+255 GQLVVTGTNGYILAK

-275 TKEFEVRYEDP
+275 TKEFEVRYENP
-286 GKIERYKF
+286 GKIEQYRF
-294 EYEGTGLC
+294 GYEGTGLC

-307 FLSRIKYADANNET
+307 FVHRIKNNDKKT
-321 CIYSGSE
+321 VDIS
-328 DISIAMAG
+328 DNISIAMAG
-336 IIEQFTNWNTPLYK
+336 VMERFTDWNTPIYK
-350 DMHNQFLK
+350 DRHDQFLA

-372 GCCTLYPENTLEAFN
+372 GCCTLYPENTLEAFR
-387 AAAMLEGLTGIEL
+387 AAAELDGITGIEL

-405 ADGEMVVFHDE
+405 SDGEMVVFHDE
-416 NLKRVTH
+416 NLRRVTH
-423 IDRNVRSCTL
+423 IDRNVRGCTL
-433 AEIKSIAIPAND
+433 AEIKNIAIPAND
-445 GKYCNIPTLEEV
+445 GKYCSIPTLEEV

-475 LKTSVI
+475 LKTSII

-490 YELVRKYGMEQYIVW
+490 YEIVRKYGMEQYIVW

-514 IIKRIDSN
+514 IIKKIDRD

-529 MSLEECISMARATHA
+529 MSIEECISMARDTAV

>member
-1 MTKNE
+1 
-6 CRKCI
+6 
-11 QKERNNNNMRIGIIG
+11 MRIGIIG

-39 TGVDS
+39 TGIES
-44 AYISCV
+44 TYISCV

-62 QQHNIQACTTDWD
+62 QQHNIQACTADWD

-92 HYEYSRKLLLKG
+92 HYEYSRKLLLSG

-114 LMKKQVMELIDI
+114 LKKEQVRELIDI
-126 AHDKGLVYMEAIKT
+126 AQNNQLVYMEALKT

-145 YKALIQIAESG
+145 YKALIKIAESG

-179 KDEDCNGSFLEFG
+179 KDDDCNGSFLEFG
-192 SYTLLPVLRLLGCEY
+192 SYTLLPVLTLLGCEY

-229 EYKDRDKTG
+229 EYKDEYI
-238 CVDKTAI
+238 DKTAI
-245 VKTGLAAKTE
+245 VKTGLGAKTE
-255 GQLVITGTNGYILAK
+255 GQLVVTGTNGYILAK

-275 TKEFEVRYEDP
+275 TKEFEVRYENP
-286 GKIERYKF
+286 GKIERYRF
-294 EYEGTGLC
+294 GYEGTGLC

-307 FLSRIKYADANNET
+307 FVHRIKNNDKKT
-321 CIYSGSE
+321 VDIS
-328 DISIAMAG
+328 DNISIAMAG
-336 IIEQFTNWNTPLYK
+336 VMERFTDWNTPIYK
-350 DMHNQFLK
+350 DRHNQFLA

-372 GCCTLYPENTLEAFN
+372 GCCTLYPENTLEAFR
-387 AAAMLEGLTGIEL
+387 AAAELDGITGIEL

-405 ADGEMVVFHDE
+405 SDGEMVVFHDE
-416 NLKRVTH
+416 NLRRVTH
-423 IDRNVRSCTL
+423 IDRNVRGCTL
-433 AEIKSIAIPAND
+433 AEIKNIAIPAND
-445 GKYCNIPTLEEV
+445 GKYCSIPTLEEV

-475 LKTSVI
+475 LKTSII

-490 YELVRKYGMEQYIVW
+490 YEIVRKYGMEQYIVW

-514 IIKRIDSN
+514 IIKKIDRD

-529 MSLEECISMARATHA
+529 MSIEECISMARDTAA

>member
-1 MTKNE
+1 MV
-6 CRKCI
+6 
-11 QKERNNNNMRIGIIG
+11 NMRIGIIG

-39 TGVDS
+39 TGIES
-44 AYISCV
+44 TYISCV

-62 QQHNIQACTTDWD
+62 QQHNIQACTADWD

-92 HYEYSRKLLLKG
+92 HYEYSRKLLLSG

-114 LMKKQVMELIDI
+114 LKKEQVRELIDI
-126 AHDKGLVYMEAIKT
+126 AQNNQLVYMEALKT

-179 KDEDCNGSFLEFG
+179 KDDDCNGSFLEFG
-192 SYTLLPVLRLLGCEY
+192 SYTLLPVLTLLGCEY

-229 EYKDRDKTG
+229 EYKDEYI
-238 CVDKTAI
+238 DKTAI
-245 VKTGLAAKTE
+245 VKTGLGAKTE
-255 GQLVITGTNGYILAK
+255 GQLVVTGTNGYILAK

-275 TKEFEVRYEDP
+275 TKEFEVRYENP
-286 GKIERYKF
+286 GKIERYRF
-294 EYEGTGLC
+294 GYEGTGLC

-307 FLSRIKYADANNET
+307 FVHRIKNNDKKT
-321 CIYSGSE
+321 VDIP
-328 DISIAMAG
+328 DNISIAMAG
-336 IIEQFTNWNTPLYK
+336 VMERFTDWNTPIYK
-350 DMHNQFLK
+350 DRHNQFLA

-372 GCCTLYPENTLEAFN
+372 GCCTLYPENTLEAFR
-387 AAAMLEGLTGIEL
+387 AAAELDGITGIEL

-405 ADGEMVVFHDE
+405 SDGEMVVFHDE
-416 NLKRVTH
+416 NLRRVTH
-423 IDRNVRSCTL
+423 IDRNVRGCTL
-433 AEIKSIAIPAND
+433 AEIKNIAIPAND
-445 GKYCNIPTLEEV
+445 GKYCSIPTLEEV

-490 YELVRKYGMEQYIVW
+490 YEIVRKYGMEQYIVW

-514 IIKRIDSN
+514 IIKKIDRD

-529 MSLEECISMARATHA
+529 MSIEECISMARDTAA

-604 ERYV
+604 EKYV

>member
-1 MTKNE
+1 MV
-6 CRKCI
+6 
-11 QKERNNNNMRIGIIG
+11 NMRIGIIG

-39 TGVDS
+39 TGIES
-44 AYISCV
+44 TYISCV

-62 QQHNIQACTTDWD
+62 QQHNIQACTADWD

-92 HYEYSRKLLLKG
+92 HYEYSRKLLLSG

-114 LMKKQVMELIDI
+114 LKKEQVRELIDI
-126 AHDKGLVYMEAIKT
+126 AQNNQLVYMEALKT

-145 YKALIQIAESG
+145 YKALIKIAESG

-179 KDEDCNGSFLEFG
+179 KDDDCNGSFLEFG
-192 SYTLLPVLRLLGCEY
+192 SYTLLPVLTLLGCEY

-229 EYKDRDKTG
+229 EYKDEYI
-238 CVDKTAI
+238 DKTAI
-245 VKTGLAAKTE
+245 VKTGLGAKTE
-255 GQLVITGTNGYILAK
+255 GQLVVTGTNGYILAK

-275 TKEFEVRYEDP
+275 TKEFEVRYENP
-286 GKIERYKF
+286 GKIERYRF
-294 EYEGTGLC
+294 GYEGTGLC

-307 FLSRIKYADANNET
+307 FVHRIKNNDKKT
-321 CIYSGSE
+321 VDIS
-328 DISIAMAG
+328 DNISIAMAG
-336 IIEQFTNWNTPLYK
+336 VMERFTDWNTPIYK
-350 DMHNQFLK
+350 DRHDQFLA

-372 GCCTLYPENTLEAFN
+372 GCCTLYPENTLEAFR
-387 AAAMLEGLTGIEL
+387 AAAELDGITGIEL

-405 ADGEMVVFHDE
+405 SDGEMVVFHDE
-416 NLKRVTH
+416 NLRRVTH
-423 IDRNVRSCTL
+423 IDRNVRGCTL
-433 AEIKSIAIPAND
+433 AEIKNIAIPAND
-445 GKYCNIPTLEEV
+445 GKYCSIPTLEEV

-464 CESRGILINIE
+464 CESRGILINIG
-475 LKTSVI
+475 LKTSII

-490 YELVRKYGMEQYIVW
+490 YEIVRKYGMEQYIVW

-514 IIKRIDSN
+514 IIKKIDRD

-529 MSLEECISMARATHA
+529 MSIEECISMARDTAA

>member
-1 MTKNE
+1 
-6 CRKCI
+6 
-11 QKERNNNNMRIGIIG
+11 MRIGIIG

-39 TGVDS
+39 TGIES
-44 AYISCV
+44 TYISCV

-62 QQHNIQACTTDWD
+62 QQHNIQACTADWD

-92 HYEYSRKLLLKG
+92 HYEYSRKLLLSG

-114 LMKKQVMELIDI
+114 LKKAQVRELIDI
-126 AHDKGLVYMEAIKT
+126 AQNNQLVYMEALKT

-145 YKALIQIAESG
+145 YKALIKIAESG

-179 KDEDCNGSFLEFG
+179 KDDDCNGSFLEFG
-192 SYTLLPVLRLLGCEY
+192 SYTLLPVLTLLGCEY

-229 EYKDRDKTG
+229 EYKDEYI
-238 CVDKTAI
+238 DKTAI
-245 VKTGLAAKTE
+245 VKTGLGAKTE
-255 GQLVITGTNGYILAK
+255 GQLVVTGTNGYILAK

-275 TKEFEVRYEDP
+275 TKEFEVRYENP
-286 GKIERYKF
+286 GKIERYRF
-294 EYEGTGLC
+294 GYEGTGLC

-307 FLSRIKYADANNET
+307 FVHRIKNNDKKT
-321 CIYSGSE
+321 VDIS
-328 DISIAMAG
+328 DNISIAMAG
-336 IIEQFTNWNTPLYK
+336 VMERFTDWNTPIYK
-350 DMHNQFLK
+350 DRHDQFLA

-372 GCCTLYPENTLEAFN
+372 GCCTLYPENTLEAFR
-387 AAAMLEGLTGIEL
+387 AAAELDGITGIEL

-405 ADGEMVVFHDE
+405 SDGEMVVFHDE
-416 NLKRVTH
+416 NLRRVTH
-423 IDRNVRSCTL
+423 IDRNVRGCTL
-433 AEIKSIAIPAND
+433 AEIKNIAIPAND
-445 GKYCNIPTLEEV
+445 GKYCSIPTLEEV

-490 YELVRKYGMEQYIVW
+490 YEIVRKYGMEQYIVW

-514 IIKRIDSN
+514 IIKKIDRD

-529 MSLEECISMARATHA
+529 MSIEECISMARDTAA

-604 ERYV
+604 EKYV

>member
-1 MTKNE
+1 
-6 CRKCI
+6 
-11 QKERNNNNMRIGIIG
+11 MRIGIIG

-39 TGVDS
+39 TGIES
-44 AYISCV
+44 TYISCV

-62 QQHNIQACTTDWD
+62 QQHNIQACTADWD

-92 HYEYSRKLLLKG
+92 HYEYSRKLLLSG

-114 LMKKQVMELIDI
+114 LKKEQVRELIDI
-126 AHDKGLVYMEAIKT
+126 AQNNQLVYMEALKT

-145 YKALIQIAESG
+145 YKALIKIAESG

-179 KDEDCNGSFLEFG
+179 KDDDCNGSFLEFG
-192 SYTLLPVLRLLGCEY
+192 SYTLLPVLTLLGCEY

-229 EYKDRDKTG
+229 EYKDEYI
-238 CVDKTAI
+238 DKTAI
-245 VKTGLAAKTE
+245 VKTGLGAKTE
-255 GQLVITGTNGYILAK
+255 GQLVVTGTNGYILAK

-275 TKEFEVRYEDP
+275 TKEFEVRYENP
-286 GKIERYKF
+286 GKIERYRF
-294 EYEGTGLC
+294 GYEGTGLC

-307 FLSRIKYADANNET
+307 FVHRIKNNDKKT
-321 CIYSGSE
+321 VDIS
-328 DISIAMAG
+328 DNISIAMAG
-336 IIEQFTNWNTPLYK
+336 VMERFTDWNTPIYK
-350 DMHNQFLK
+350 DRHDQFLA

-372 GCCTLYPENTLEAFN
+372 GCCTLYPENTLEAFR
-387 AAAMLEGLTGIEL
+387 AAAELDGITGIEL

-405 ADGEMVVFHDE
+405 SDGEMVVFHDE
-416 NLKRVTH
+416 NLRRVTH
-423 IDRNVRSCTL
+423 IDRNVRGCTL
-433 AEIKSIAIPAND
+433 AEIKNIAIPANG
-445 GKYCNIPTLEEV
+445 GKYCSIPTLEEV

-475 LKTSVI
+475 LKTSII

-490 YELVRKYGMEQYIVW
+490 YEIVRKYGMEQYIVW

-514 IIKRIDSN
+514 IIKKIDRD
-522 AKTAVLA
+522 AKTAVFA
-529 MSLEECISMARATHA
+529 MSIEECISMARDTAA

>member
-1 MTKNE
+1 
-6 CRKCI
+6 
-11 QKERNNNNMRIGIIG
+11 MRIGIIG

-39 TGVDS
+39 TGIES
-44 AYISCV
+44 TYISCV
-50 YNPREESAVRFI
+50 YNPREESALRFI
-62 QQHNIQACTTDWD
+62 QQHNIQACTADWD

-92 HYEYSRKLLLKG
+92 HYEYSRKLLLSR

-114 LMKKQVMELIDI
+114 LKKEQVRELIDI
-126 AHDKGLVYMEAIKT
+126 AQNNQLVYMEALKT

-179 KDEDCNGSFLEFG
+179 KDDDCNGSFLEFG
-192 SYTLLPVLRLLGCEY
+192 SYTLLPVLTLLGCEY

-229 EYKDRDKTG
+229 EYKDEYI
-238 CVDKTAI
+238 DKTAI
-245 VKTGLAAKTE
+245 VKTGLGAKTE
-255 GQLVITGTNGYILAK
+255 GQLVVTGTNGYILAK

-275 TKEFEVRYEDP
+275 TKEFEVRYENP
-286 GKIERYKF
+286 GKIEQYRF
-294 EYEGTGLC
+294 GYEGTGLC

-307 FLSRIKYADANNET
+307 FVHRIKNNDKKT
-321 CIYSGSE
+321 VDIS
-328 DISIAMAG
+328 DNISIAMAG
-336 IIEQFTNWNTPLYK
+336 VMERFTDWNTPIYK
-350 DMHNQFLK
+350 DRHNQFLA

-372 GCCTLYPENTLEAFN
+372 GCCTLYPENTLEAFR
-387 AAAMLEGLTGIEL
+387 AAAELDGITGIEL

-405 ADGEMVVFHDE
+405 SDGEMVVFHDE
-416 NLKRVTH
+416 NLRRVTN
-423 IDRNVRSCTL
+423 IDRNVRGCTL
-433 AEIKSIAIPAND
+433 AEIKNIAIPAND
-445 GKYCNIPTLEEV
+445 GKYCSIPTLEEV

-490 YELVRKYGMEQYIVW
+490 YEIVRKYGMEQYIVW

-514 IIKRIDSN
+514 IIKKIDQD

-529 MSLEECISMARATHA
+529 MSIEECISMARDTAA

>member
-1 MTKNE
+1 MV
-6 CRKCI
+6 
-11 QKERNNNNMRIGIIG
+11 NMRIGIIG

-39 TGVDS
+39 TGIES
-44 AYISCV
+44 TYISCV
-50 YNPREESAVRFI
+50 YNPREESALRFI
-62 QQHNIQACTTDWD
+62 QQHNIQACTADWD

-92 HYEYSRKLLLKG
+92 HYEYSRKLLLSG

-114 LMKKQVMELIDI
+114 LKKEQVRELIDI
-126 AHDKGLVYMEAIKT
+126 AQNNQLVYMEALKT

-179 KDEDCNGSFLEFG
+179 KDDDCNGSFLEFG
-192 SYTLLPVLRLLGCEY
+192 SYTLLPVLTLLGCEY

-229 EYKDRDKTG
+229 EYKDEYI
-238 CVDKTAI
+238 DKTAI
-245 VKTGLAAKTE
+245 VKTGLGAKTE
-255 GQLVITGTNGYILAK
+255 GQLVVTGTNGYILAK

-275 TKEFEVRYEDP
+275 TKEFEVRYENP
-286 GKIERYKF
+286 GKIERYRF
-294 EYEGTGLC
+294 GYEGTGLC

-307 FLSRIKYADANNET
+307 FVHRIKNNDKKT
-321 CIYSGSE
+321 VDIS
-328 DISIAMAG
+328 DNISIAMAG
-336 IIEQFTNWNTPLYK
+336 VMERFTDWNTPIYK
-350 DMHNQFLK
+350 DRHDQFLA

-372 GCCTLYPENTLEAFN
+372 GCCTLYPENTLEAFI
-387 AAAMLEGLTGIEL
+387 AAAELDGITGIEL

-405 ADGEMVVFHDE
+405 SDGEMVVFHDE
-416 NLKRVTH
+416 NLRRVTH
-423 IDRNVRSCTL
+423 IDRNVRGCTL
-433 AEIKSIAIPAND
+433 AEIKNIAIPAND
-445 GKYCNIPTLEEV
+445 GKYCSIPTLEEV

-490 YELVRKYGMEQYIVW
+490 YEIVRKYGMEQYIVW

-514 IIKRIDSN
+514 IIKKIDRD

-529 MSLEECISMARATHA
+529 MSIEECISMARDTAA

-580 RPLKEAHLEEY
+580 RPLKEAHLEKY

>member
-1 MTKNE
+1 
-6 CRKCI
+6 
-11 QKERNNNNMRIGIIG
+11 MRIGIIG

-39 TGVDS
+39 TGIES
-44 AYISCV
+44 TYISCV

-62 QQHNIQACTTDWD
+62 QQHNIQACTADWD

-92 HYEYSRKLLLKG
+92 HYEYSRKLLLSG

-114 LMKKQVMELIDI
+114 LKKEQVRELIDI
-126 AHDKGLVYMEAIKT
+126 AQNNQLVYMEALKT

-145 YKALIQIAESG
+145 YKALIKIAESG

-179 KDEDCNGSFLEFG
+179 KDDDCNGSFLEFG
-192 SYTLLPVLRLLGCEY
+192 SYTLLPVLTLLGCEY

-229 EYKDRDKTG
+229 EYKDEYI
-238 CVDKTAI
+238 DKTAI
-245 VKTGLAAKTE
+245 VKTGLGAKTE
-255 GQLVITGTNGYILAK
+255 GQLVVTGTNGYILAK

-275 TKEFEVRYEDP
+275 TKEFEVRYENP
-286 GKIERYKF
+286 GKIEQYRF
-294 EYEGTGLC
+294 GYEGTGLC

-307 FLSRIKYADANNET
+307 FVHRIKNNDKKT
-321 CIYSGSE
+321 VDIS
-328 DISIAMAG
+328 DNISIAMAG
-336 IIEQFTNWNTPLYK
+336 VMERFTDWNTPIYK
-350 DMHNQFLK
+350 DRHDQFLA

-372 GCCTLYPENTLEAFN
+372 GCCTLYPENTLEAFR
-387 AAAMLEGLTGIEL
+387 AAAELDGITGIEL
-400 DIQLT
+400 NIQLT
-405 ADGEMVVFHDE
+405 SDGEMVVFHDE
-416 NLKRVTH
+416 NLRRVTH
-423 IDRNVRSCTL
+423 IDRNVRGCTL
-433 AEIKSIAIPAND
+433 AEIKNIAIPAND
-445 GKYCNIPTLEEV
+445 GKYCSIPTLEEV

-475 LKTSVI
+475 LKTSII

-490 YELVRKYGMEQYIVW
+490 YEIVRKYGMEQYIVW

-514 IIKRIDSN
+514 IIKKIDRD

-529 MSLEECISMARATHA
+529 MSIEECISMARDTAA

>member
-1 MTKNE
+1 
-6 CRKCI
+6 
-11 QKERNNNNMRIGIIG
+11 MRIGIIG

-39 TGVDS
+39 IGIEST
-44 AYISCV
+44 YISCV

-62 QQHNIQACTTDWD
+62 QQHNIQACTADWD

-92 HYEYSRKLLLKG
+92 HYEYSRKLLLSG

-114 LMKKQVMELIDI
+114 LKKEQVRELIDI
-126 AHDKGLVYMEAIKT
+126 AQNNQLVYMEALKT

-145 YKALIQIAESG
+145 YKALIKIAESG

-179 KDEDCNGSFLEFG
+179 KDDDCNGSFFEFG
-192 SYTLLPVLRLLGCEY
+192 SYTLLPVLTLLGCEY

-229 EYKDRDKTG
+229 EYKDEYI
-238 CVDKTAI
+238 DKTAI
-245 VKTGLAAKTE
+245 VKTGLGAKTE
-255 GQLVITGTNGYILAK
+255 GQLVVTGTNGYILAK

-275 TKEFEVRYEDP
+275 TKEFEVRYENP
-286 GKIERYKF
+286 GKIERYRF
-294 EYEGTGLC
+294 GYEGTGLC

-307 FLSRIKYADANNET
+307 FVHRIKNNDKKT
-321 CIYSGSE
+321 VDIS
-328 DISIAMAG
+328 DNISIAMAG
-336 IIEQFTNWNTPLYK
+336 VMERFTDWNTPIYK
-350 DMHNQFLK
+350 DRHNQFLA

-372 GCCTLYPENTLEAFN
+372 GCCTLYPENTLEAFR
-387 AAAMLEGLTGIEL
+387 AAAELDGITGIEL

-405 ADGEMVVFHDE
+405 SDGEMVVFHDE
-416 NLKRVTH
+416 NLRRVTH
-423 IDRNVRSCTL
+423 IDRNVRGCTL
-433 AEIKSIAIPAND
+433 AEIKNIAIPAND
-445 GKYCNIPTLEEV
+445 GKYCSIPTLEEV

-490 YELVRKYGMEQYIVW
+490 YEIVRKYGMEQYIVW

-514 IIKRIDSN
+514 IIKKIDRD

-529 MSLEECISMARATHA
+529 MSIEECISMARDTAA

-604 ERYV
+604 EKYV

>member
-1 MTKNE
+1 MV
-6 CRKCI
+6 
-11 QKERNNNNMRIGIIG
+11 NMRIGIIG

-39 TGVDS
+39 TGIES
-44 AYISCV
+44 TYISCV

-62 QQHNIQACTTDWD
+62 QQHNIQACTADWD

-92 HYEYSRKLLLKG
+92 HYEYSRKLLLSG

-114 LMKKQVMELIDI
+114 LKKEQVRELIDI
-126 AHDKGLVYMEAIKT
+126 AQNNQLVYMEALKT

-145 YKALIQIAESG
+145 YKALIKIAESG

-179 KDEDCNGSFLEFG
+179 KDDDCNGSFLEFG
-192 SYTLLPVLRLLGCEY
+192 SYTLLPVLTLLGCEY

-229 EYKDRDKTG
+229 EYKDEYI
-238 CVDKTAI
+238 DKTAI
-245 VKTGLAAKTE
+245 VKTGLGAKTE
-255 GQLVITGTNGYILAK
+255 GQLVVTGTNGYILAK

-275 TKEFEVRYEDP
+275 TKEFEVRYENP
-286 GKIERYKF
+286 GKIERYRF
-294 EYEGTGLC
+294 GYEGTGLC

-307 FLSRIKYADANNET
+307 FVHRIKNNDKKT
-321 CIYSGSE
+321 VDIS
-328 DISIAMAG
+328 DNISIAMAG
-336 IIEQFTNWNTPLYK
+336 VMERFTDWNTPIYK
-350 DMHNQFLK
+350 DRHDQFLA

-372 GCCTLYPENTLEAFN
+372 GCCTLYPENTLEAFR
-387 AAAMLEGLTGIEL
+387 AAAELDGITGIEL

-405 ADGEMVVFHDE
+405 SDGEMVVFHDE
-416 NLKRVTH
+416 NLRRVTH
-423 IDRNVRSCTL
+423 IDRNVRGCTL
-433 AEIKSIAIPAND
+433 AEIKNIAIPAND
-445 GKYCNIPTLEEV
+445 GKYCSIPTLEEV

-490 YELVRKYGMEQYIVW
+490 YEIVRKYGMEQYIVW

-514 IIKRIDSN
+514 IIKKIDRD

-529 MSLEECISMARATHA
+529 MSIEECISMARDTAA

-591 RYYGATDIFTNIP
+591 RYYGATDIFTNIH

>member
-1 MTKNE
+1 
-6 CRKCI
+6 
-11 QKERNNNNMRIGIIG
+11 MRIGIIG

-39 TGVDS
+39 TGIES
-44 AYISCV
+44 TYISCV
-50 YNPREESAVRFI
+50 YNPREESALRFI
-62 QQHNIQACTTDWD
+62 QQHNIQACTADWD

-92 HYEYSRKLLLKG
+92 HYEYSRKLLLSG

-114 LMKKQVMELIDI
+114 LKKEQVRELIDI
-126 AHDKGLVYMEAIKT
+126 AQNNQLVYMEALKT

-179 KDEDCNGSFLEFG
+179 KDDDCNGSFLEFG
-192 SYTLLPVLRLLGCEY
+192 SYTLLPVLTLLGCEY

-229 EYKDRDKTG
+229 EYKDEYI
-238 CVDKTAI
+238 DKTAI
-245 VKTGLAAKTE
+245 VKTGLGAKTE
-255 GQLVITGTNGYILAK
+255 GQLVVTGTNGYILAK

-275 TKEFEVRYEDP
+275 TKEFEVRYENP
-286 GKIERYKF
+286 GKIERYRF
-294 EYEGTGLC
+294 GYEGTGLC

-307 FLSRIKYADANNET
+307 FVHRIKNNDKKT
-321 CIYSGSE
+321 VDIS
-328 DISIAMAG
+328 DNISIAMAG
-336 IIEQFTNWNTPLYK
+336 VMERFTDWNTPIYK
-350 DMHNQFLK
+350 DRHDQFLA

-372 GCCTLYPENTLEAFN
+372 GCCTLYPENTLEAFR
-387 AAAMLEGLTGIEL
+387 AAAELDGITGIEL

-405 ADGEMVVFHDE
+405 SDGEMVVFRDE
-416 NLKRVTH
+416 NLRRVTH
-423 IDRNVRSCTL
+423 IDRNVRGCTL
-433 AEIKSIAIPAND
+433 AEIKNIAIPAND
-445 GKYCNIPTLEEV
+445 GKYCSIPTLEEV

-490 YELVRKYGMEQYIVW
+490 YEIVRKYGMEQYIVW

-514 IIKRIDSN
+514 IIKKIDQD

-529 MSLEECISMARATHA
+529 MSIEECISMARDTAA

-558 PQDMQGMPVRAWNGD
+558 PQDMQVMPVRAWNGD

>member
-1 MTKNE
+1 
-6 CRKCI
+6 
-11 QKERNNNNMRIGIIG
+11 MRIGIIG

-39 TGVDS
+39 TGIES
-44 AYISCV
+44 TYISCV
-50 YNPREESAVRFI
+50 YNPREESALRFI
-62 QQHNIQACTTDWD
+62 QQHNIQACTADWD

-92 HYEYSRKLLLKG
+92 HYEYSRKLLLSG
-104 KHVLCEKPAA
+104 KHVLCEKPAT
-114 LMKKQVMELIDI
+114 LKKEQVRELIDI
-126 AHDKGLVYMEAIKT
+126 AQNNQLVYMEALKT

-179 KDEDCNGSFLEFG
+179 KDDDCNGSFLEFG
-192 SYTLLPVLRLLGCEY
+192 SYTLLPVLTLLGCEY

-229 EYKDRDKTG
+229 EYKDEYI
-238 CVDKTAI
+238 DKTAI
-245 VKTGLAAKTE
+245 VKTGLGAKTE
-255 GQLVITGTNGYILAK
+255 GQLVVTGTNGYILAK

-275 TKEFEVRYEDP
+275 TKEFEVRYENP
-286 GKIERYKF
+286 GKIERYRF
-294 EYEGTGLC
+294 GYEGTGLC

-307 FLSRIKYADANNET
+307 FVHRIKNNDKKT
-321 CIYSGSE
+321 VDIS
-328 DISIAMAG
+328 DNISIAMAG
-336 IIEQFTNWNTPLYK
+336 VMERFTDWNTPIYK
-350 DMHNQFLK
+350 DRHDQFLA

-372 GCCTLYPENTLEAFN
+372 GCCTLYPENTLEAFR
-387 AAAMLEGLTGIEL
+387 AAAELDGITGIEL

-405 ADGEMVVFHDE
+405 SDGEMVVFHDE
-416 NLKRVTH
+416 NLRRVTH
-423 IDRNVRSCTL
+423 IDRNVRGCTL
-433 AEIKSIAIPAND
+433 AEIKNIAIPAND
-445 GKYCNIPTLEEV
+445 GKYCSIPTLEEV

-475 LKTSVI
+475 LKTSII

-490 YELVRKYGMEQYIVW
+490 YEIVRKYGMEQYIVW

-514 IIKRIDSN
+514 IIKKIDRD

-529 MSLEECISMARATHA
+529 MSIEECISMARDTAA

-591 RYYGATDIFTNIP
+591 RYYGATDVFTNIP
-604 ERYV
+604 EKYV

>member
-1 MTKNE
+1 
-6 CRKCI
+6 
-11 QKERNNNNMRIGIIG
+11 MRIGIIG

-39 TGVDS
+39 TGVES
-44 AYISCV
+44 IYISCV
-50 YNPREESAVRFI
+50 YNPREESALRFI
-62 QQHNIQACTTDWD
+62 QQHNIQACTADWD

-92 HYEYSRKLLLKG
+92 HYEYSRKLLLSG

-114 LMKKQVMELIDI
+114 LKKEQVRELIDI
-126 AHDKGLVYMEAIKT
+126 AQNNQLVYMEALKT

-145 YKALIQIAESG
+145 YKALIKIAESG

-179 KDEDCNGSFLEFG
+179 KDDDCNGSFLEFG
-192 SYTLLPVLRLLGCEY
+192 SYTLLPVLTLLGCEY

-229 EYKDRDKTG
+229 EYKDEYI
-238 CVDKTAI
+238 DKTAI
-245 VKTGLAAKTE
+245 VKTGLGAKTE
-255 GQLVITGTNGYILAK
+255 GQLVVTGTNGYILAK

-275 TKEFEVRYEDP
+275 TKEFEVRYENP
-286 GKIERYKF
+286 GKIERYRF
-294 EYEGTGLC
+294 GYEGTGLC

-307 FLSRIKYADANNET
+307 FVHRIKNNDKKT
-321 CIYSGSE
+321 VDIS
-328 DISIAMAG
+328 DNISIAMAG
-336 IIEQFTNWNTPLYK
+336 VMERFADWNTPIYK
-350 DMHNQFLK
+350 DRHNQFLA

-372 GCCTLYPENTLEAFN
+372 GCCTLYPENTLEAFR
-387 AAAMLEGLTGIEL
+387 AAAELDGITGIEL

-405 ADGEMVVFHDE
+405 SDGEMVVFHDE
-416 NLKRVTH
+416 NLRRVTH
-423 IDRNVRSCTL
+423 IDRNVRGCTL
-433 AEIKSIAIPAND
+433 AEIKNIAIPAND
-445 GKYCNIPTLEEV
+445 GKYCSIPTLEEV

-475 LKTSVI
+475 LKTSII

-490 YELVRKYGMEQYIVW
+490 YEIVRKYGMEQYIVW

-514 IIKRIDSN
+514 IIKKIDRD

-529 MSLEECISMARATHA
+529 MSIEECISMARDTAV

>member
-1 MTKNE
+1 
-6 CRKCI
+6 
-11 QKERNNNNMRIGIIG
+11 MRIGIIG

-39 TGVDS
+39 TGVES
-44 AYISCV
+44 IYISCV
-50 YNPREESAVRFI
+50 YNPREESALRFI
-62 QQHNIQACTTDWD
+62 QQHNIQACTADWD

-92 HYEYSRKLLLKG
+92 HYEYSRKLLLSG

-114 LMKKQVMELIDI
+114 LKKEQVRELIDI
-126 AHDKGLVYMEAIKT
+126 AQNNQLVYMEALKT

-179 KDEDCNGSFLEFG
+179 KDDDCNGSFLEFG
-192 SYTLLPVLRLLGCEY
+192 SYTLLPVLTLLGCEY

-229 EYKDRDKTG
+229 EYKDEYI
-238 CVDKTAI
+238 DKTAI
-245 VKTGLAAKTE
+245 VKTGLGAKTE
-255 GQLVITGTNGYILAK
+255 GQLVVTGTNGYILAK

-275 TKEFEVRYEDP
+275 TKEFEVRYENP
-286 GKIERYKF
+286 GKIERYRF
-294 EYEGTGLC
+294 GYEGTGLC

-307 FLSRIKYADANNET
+307 FVHRIKNNDKKT
-321 CIYSGSE
+321 VDIS
-328 DISIAMAG
+328 DNISIAMAG
-336 IIEQFTNWNTPLYK
+336 VMERFADWNTPIYK
-350 DMHNQFLK
+350 DRHNQFLA

-372 GCCTLYPENTLEAFN
+372 GCCTLYPENTLEAFR
-387 AAAMLEGLTGIEL
+387 AAAELDGITGIEL

-405 ADGEMVVFHDE
+405 SDGEMVVFHDE
-416 NLKRVTH
+416 NLRRVTH
-423 IDRNVRSCTL
+423 IDRNVRGCTL
-433 AEIKSIAIPAND
+433 AEIKNIAIPAND
-445 GKYCNIPTLEEV
+445 GKYCSIPTLEEV

-475 LKTSVI
+475 LKTSII

-490 YELVRKYGMEQYIVW
+490 YEIVRKYGMEQYIVW

-514 IIKRIDSN
+514 IIKKIDRD

-529 MSLEECISMARATHA
+529 MSIEECISMARDTAA

-573 EPFFNDG
+573 EPFFNGG